1 MTDTFDYV
9 IVGSGINSLCCAAL
23 LAKKGH
29 SVCVLES
36 NSVFGGC
43 IKTDELTLPG
53 FRHDVLSGF
62 HPLFVTSPS
71 YAELGE
77 DLHKHGLEYVNT
89 HKPTASI
96 TSANAVSILTM
107 SRQENIDN
115 FNKLAEGDG
124 DRYAQTMS
132 EMEAD
137 AEFTFALLGSEL
149 IRLKTLLLFFKE
161 LRKRKLNG
169 MLNFFG
175 EAMSSSRDWLTQKFD
190 SQGIQALL
198 APWILHTGLGPEAT
212 FSGAMN
218 RVIAF
223 SLEAAGMP
231 IVKGGSDN
239 LVHAFVGLI
248 ESHGGVLLT
257 RSHVSELLVSHGVAK
272 GVVVSTG
279 ESGNSASDE
288 TVEKGQRIYANNAVI
303 CNVTPNQLYENLLDQ
318 QWVPEKIRQET
329 SNYQYGR
336 AGMQIHLALD
346 RPPEWVEETLS
357 NVAMIH
363 ITDGIDAVSKAVN
376 QAERGLLPEQATI
389 VVAQPTALDPSRAPK
404 GKSILWIQLQE
415 LPSVIKGDAANA
427 ISIPEDGSWT
437 SEVREAYADRIV
449 KRLTQYI
456 PNLPSTILSRKV
468 LSPAD
473 LEMANIN
480 LVGGDPYSGHCGMQQ
495 FFAWRPLKSLRNHET
510 TVKNLYHIGAS
521 THPGPGLGG
530 NSGYMVAKHLG

>member
-29 SVCVLES
+29 SVCVLER
-36 NSVFGGC
+36 NEEFGGC
-43 IKTDELTLPG
+43 IKTAEITLPG

-77 DLHKHGLEYVNT
+77 DLGKQGLEYVNT

-96 TSANAVSILTM
+96 TTANAVSVLTM

-115 FNKLAEGDG
+115 FNKLTEGDG
-124 DRYAQTMS
+124 DRYAKTMS
-132 EMEAD
+132 EMESD

-149 IRLKTLLLFFKE
+149 IRIKTLLLFFKE
-161 LRKRKLNG
+161 LRKRKLKG

-175 EAMSSSRDWLTQKFD
+175 EAMSSSRDWLTQKFE
-190 SQGIQALL
+190 SQNIQALL

-223 SLEAAGMP
+223 SLETAGMP

-248 ESHGGVLLT
+248 ENHGGVLL
-257 RSHVSELLVSHGVAK
+257 RSSNVSKIIVKDGVAK
-272 GVVVSTG
+272 GVVISGG
-279 ESGNSASDE
+279 EHSNSSDDEATRKEKRVYAS
-288 TVEKGQRIYANNAVI
+288 KAII

-318 QWVPEKIRQET
+318 EWVPEKIRQET

-336 AGMQIHLALD
+336 SGMQIHLALD
-346 RPPEWVEETLS
+346 CPPQWIDDTLS
-357 NVAMIH
+357 DVAMIH

-376 QAERGLLPEQATI
+376 QAERGLLPEEATI

-415 LPSVIKGDAANA
+415 LPTVIKGDAANEL
-427 ISIPEDGSWT
+427 SIPADGSWS
-437 SEVREAYADRIV
+437 SEVSEAYADRIV
-449 KRLTQYI
+449 KRLSQYI
-456 PNLPSTILSRKV
+456 PNLPSIILSRKV
-468 LSPAD
+468 LSPVD
-473 LEMANIN
+473 LETANIN

-495 FFAWRPLKSLRNHET
+495 FFAWRPLKSLNNHET

>member
-1 MTDTFDYV
+1 MDNRFDYV
-9 IVGSGINSLCCAAL
+9 LVGSGINSLCCAAL

-29 SVCVLES
+29 SVCVLER
-36 NSVFGGC
+36 NNYFGGC
-43 IKTDELTLPG
+43 IKTAEITLPG

-77 DLHKHGLEYVNT
+77 DLHRYGLEYVNT
-89 HKPTASI
+89 HKPTATIS
-96 TSANAVSILTM
+96 SDKRVSVLTM
-107 SRQENIDN
+107 SRQENVDN
-115 FNKLAEGDG
+115 FNKLNEGDG
-124 DRYAQTMS
+124 DRYAQTMA
-132 EMEAD
+132 EMESD

-149 IRLKTLLLFFKE
+149 IQASTFWLFCKE
-161 LRKRKLNG
+161 LKKRKLSG
-169 MLNFFG
+169 LLHFFG
-175 EAMSSSRDWLTQKFD
+175 EAMASSRGWLTQHFK
-190 SQGIQALL
+190 SPSVQALF

-223 SLEAAGMP
+223 SLEVAGMP

-239 LVHAFVGLI
+239 LVRALVAII
-248 ESHGGVLLT
+248 EEHGGKLST
-257 RSHVSELLVSHGVAK
+257 SSSVSEIVVEQGIAK
-272 GVVVSTG
+272 GVIFS
-279 ESGNSASDE
+279 SDE
-288 TVEKGQRIYANNAVI
+288 YFAGSGDELACSPVHVYADKAVI
-303 CNVTPNQLYENLLDQ
+303 CNVTPNQMYQTLLDD
-318 QWVPEKIRQET
+318 QWVPEKIKREVL
-329 SNYQYGR
+329 NYQYGR

-346 RPPEWVEETLS
+346 SSPQWIDKNL
-357 NVAMIH
+357 NDVAMIH
-363 ITDGIDAVSKAVN
+363 ISDGIDSVSKAVN

-389 VVAQPTALDPSRAPK
+389 VVAQPAALDPSRAPE

-415 LPSVIKGDAANA
+415 LPSVIKGDAANV
-427 ISIPEDGSWT
+427 IPIPKGGTWST
-437 SEVREAYADRIV
+437 EVRESYADRIIE
-449 KRLTQYI
+449 RLAEYI
-456 PNLPSTILSRKV
+456 PDLPASILGRKV

-473 LEMANIN
+473 LEAANIN

-530 NSGYMVAKHLG
+530 NSGYIVAKILG